1 MVTCGDRP
9 SPSEGTS
16 TKARMCPRAWHRRG
30 LEEATDGG
38 VADRGAERGG
48 KGVRNRL
55 WRAFHCRSLN
65 EMQNHSRI

>member
-1 MVTCGDRP
+1 MGTDL

-16 TKARMCPRAWHRRG
+16 AKAMMRPRAWHRRG

-38 VADRGAERGG
+38 VADRESVRGG
-48 KGVRNRL
+48 RGVRTRQ
-55 WRAFHCRSLN
+55 WRAFDCRSLN